1 MLLYKFTFISDLNL
15 IPMFSVFLFFLI
27 YLLCNW
33 VKLMIHSHGWGLY
46 QKSFQNLEYPDWLK
60 IHITVWSTV
69 YLKTWSEKFR
79 LHIWAP
85 VPIQQYKNLSG
96 LGTTLDILGWALELN
111 LVTRFSVNF
120 GSRRVRLPL
129 CSGSKL
135 ALGQPKNW

>member
-15 IPMFSVFLFFLI
+15 IPMFSVFFLI

-33 VKLMIHSHGWGLY
+33 VKLMIHCHGWGLY

-69 YLKTWSEKFR
+69 FLKLGLR
-79 LHIWAP
+79 
-85 VPIQQYKNLSG
+85 NLGFIFGHPYQFNSTKIC

-111 LVTRFSVNF
+111 LITRFSVNF

-129 CSGSKL
+129 GSGLKF